1 MEEMYDQE
9 VNVLIE
15 EQEWH
20 LFSYEK
26 KQLLLSRL
34 QQSQSELAQG
44 LIHFVT
50 LEVEE
55 EKNKRT
61 IDIEATLRRIGGE

>member
-1 MEEMYDQE
+1 MEDAYEQE

-15 EQEWH
+15 EDEWS
-20 LFSYEK
+20 LFSYEE

-34 QQSQSELAQG
+34 HQSQSELAQG

-55 EKNKRT
+55 EKNKRI